1 MRLIGLEVVLTLSL
15 ALAPRIAEPQAT
27 GLAVLGDLSD
37 HRPGRVHA
45 SGRDG

>member
-27 GLAVLGDLSD
+27 GLEDRESARSHDPAV
-37 HRPGRVHA
+37 HPRPR
-45 SGRDG
+45 R